1 MLNIVKKKSTK
12 SWWKRAWKRALEFQ
26 NTELH
31 HIAAGCQGCVA
42 KKTVKTL
49 SFKIF
54 KTLTESNDEI
64 FARNS
69 RKAYFFVWPK
79 MEDDTFSEK

>member
-1 MLNIVKKKSTK
+1 MEKGFRIPEHRTPPYS
-12 SWWKRAWKRALEFQ
+12 
-26 NTELH
+26 
-31 HIAAGCQGCVA
+31 AGCQGCVA

-69 RKAYFFVWPK
+69 RKASFFVWPK